1 MSLLEVPFELVRAMP
16 GSERVRESLA
26 SLAFRNLGDGPDEA
40 FEDLFRRD
48 PGDPGLFGPGSAAW
62 HLHADVPPLF
72 VGGVAALM
80 LQTLNPVVMAGVA
93 DHSHYKD
100 DPLGRLERTGTFV
113 AATTYGSRNVAQQ
126 AIDAVGR
133 VHQRVVGITPDGR
146 PYAASDPDA
155 ITWVHATEHAMF
167 LAAHQRHGR
176 RPFGPDRADAYLDE
190 VAEIAI
196 RLGATW
202 APRSVDELDAY
213 FRRVRPEL
221 YAGAQARE
229 TLRFLELGGFGG
241 RSAEAS
247 AYRIIAAAA
256 KALLPS
262 WARRM
267 CGFQLPPVV
276 GPLTRRLAVDPATD
290 VFLTTSRWLMGR
302 SLPSVL
308 AHERVGLAAA
318 A

>member
-1 MSLLEVPFELVRAMP
+1 MSLLEVPFELVRAVP

-26 SLAFRNLGDGPDEA
+26 SLAFRNLGDGPDPA

-62 HLHADVPPLF
+62 QLHADVPPLF

-93 DHSHYKD
+93 DHSNYKD

-113 AATTYGSRNVAQQ
+113 AATTYGSTSVAEQ
-126 AIDAVGR
+126 AIEAVRR
-133 VHQRVVGITPDGR
+133 VHERVVGITPDGR
-146 PYAASDPDA
+146 PYAANDPDS
-155 ITWVHATEHAMF
+155 ITWVHATEHGMF

-176 RPFGPDRADAYLDE
+176 RPFSTARADAYLDE
-190 VAEIAI
+190 VADVAI
-196 RLGATW
+196 RLGASW
-202 APRSVDELDAY
+202 APRSLDELDAY
-213 FRRVRPEL
+213 FRRVRPDL

-229 TLRFLELGGFGG
+229 TLAFLEVGGFG

-276 GPLTRRLAVDPATD
+276 GSLTRRLAVDPATD
-290 VFLTTSRWLMGR
+290 VFLSTSRWLMGTP
-302 SLPSVL
+302 LPSVL
-308 AHERVGLAAA
+308 AHERVGIDAAA
-318 A
+318 